1 MPYHIKKTSVLG
13 NAVPTS
19 GAEYYAGDNKW
30 TNVYEN
36 RKVYVNESDANAQKA
51 TTETRTIGDKTYT
64 YQPAW
69 WKNAIVVSE

>member
-13 NAVPTS
+13 NAVPTN

-36 RKVYVNESDANAQKA
+36 RKVYANESDANAQKA
-51 TTETRTIGDKTYT
+51 TTVSRTIGDKTYT
-64 YQPAW
+64 YTPSW
-69 WKNAIVVSE
+69 FKNSTVVEE